1 MSVRTLL
8 VPLFPRH
15 PAVARFT
22 VALALGAVALG
33 LAVALAPFPQ
43 TALLLLG
50 VGAVA
55 IAADL
60 GGMGPGLAAGGIVA
74 VGAAIVGPLDRAAIE
89 RIALFTA
96 VALLVARTSRW
107 SREGRGSLVALRHEA
122 AQRLRA
128 RLEVERAVA
137 KAVDEGIY
145 AIDAAG
151 KITFVNAAAE
161 RMLGFRARELIGK
174 PMQRALHC
182 SKLDGT
188 CGGIETCRVLGVMR
202 TGEPFRSEDDLF
214 TRRDGTK
221 FPIRYSSAPI
231 RRGGQTV
238 GAVVAFHDIT
248 VERRASARE
257 QFLAA
262 ASEQLAC
269 SIDFDETLARVAR
282 LALPF
287 LGDWCMV
294 VLAGDDGIARR
305 VAVETYDPALAA
317 AARGILERYPID
329 LEAEHGVGRVLRTGA
344 SELLPQ
350 IEDFAGQAGKTA
362 GERAALL
369 APIGLRSFLAVPLRA
384 RGRLVGVLD
393 FAISG
398 VERRFGPEDLAVAE
412 DLATRCAL
420 ALDNA
425 DLHRKV
431 REAVRAREDTLAV
444 VSHDLRTPLATIG
457 AAAEVVRRTA
467 SPREDGRPARAA
479 AATIARVGGQMSRL
493 VGDLLDLAS
502 IDAGRLAMAPGSVAP
517 EDVARDAGEV
527 VQALAEG
534 AGVRVLVAAHRAQ
547 PRIEA
552 DRERIQQ
559 VLANLLSNAIKVT
572 PRGGAVRVSFEP
584 RRGHVVFSVRDAGPG
599 IVREHRDRVF
609 DRYWRGGAG
618 YRGTGL
624 GLSIAKSI
632 VEAHGGRL
640 WVGGGSGAGATFRFT
655 IPATPAA

>member
-1 MSVRTLL
+1 M
-8 VPLFPRH
+8 
-15 PAVARFT
+15 AA
-22 VALALGAVALG
+22 GAV
-33 LAVALAPFPQ
+33 
-43 TALLLLG
+43 
-50 VGAVA
+50 
-55 IAADL
+55 
-60 GGMGPGLAAGGIVA
+60 
-74 VGAAIVGPLDRAAIE
+74 IVGPLDRAAVE
-89 RIALFTA
+89 RIALFVA

-107 SREGRGSLVALRHEA
+107 SREGLGSLVALRHEA
-122 AQRLRA
+122 ARRLRA

-238 GAVVAFHDIT
+238 GAVVAFHDVT

-317 AARGILERYPID
+317 AARGMLERYPID

-398 VERRFGPEDLAVAE
+398 VERRFGAEDLAVAE

-425 DLHRKV
+425 RPAPQGA
-431 REAVRAREDTLAV
+431 RGGPRARGHARGGVARPAHAARDHRCGRRGGPPDRLAARGRRARSCRGRDDRARRRADV
-444 VSHDLRTPLATIG
+444 PARRGPPRPRVDRRG
-457 AAAEVVRRTA
+457 AARDGARQRRA
-467 SPREDGRPARAA
+467 
-479 AATIARVGGQMSRL
+479 
-493 VGDLLDLAS
+493 
-502 IDAGRLAMAPGSVAP
+502 
-517 EDVARDAGEV
+517 
-527 VQALAEG
+527 
-534 AGVRVLVAAHRAQ
+534 
-547 PRIEA
+547 
-552 DRERIQQ
+552 
-559 VLANLLSNAIKVT
+559 
-572 PRGGAVRVSFEP
+572 
-584 RRGHVVFSVRDAGPG
+584 
-599 IVREHRDRVF
+599 
-609 DRYWRGGAG
+609 
-618 YRGTGL
+618 
-624 GLSIAKSI
+624 
-632 VEAHGGRL
+632 GGR
-640 WVGGGSGAGATFRFT
+640 GARCR
-655 IPATPAA
+655 